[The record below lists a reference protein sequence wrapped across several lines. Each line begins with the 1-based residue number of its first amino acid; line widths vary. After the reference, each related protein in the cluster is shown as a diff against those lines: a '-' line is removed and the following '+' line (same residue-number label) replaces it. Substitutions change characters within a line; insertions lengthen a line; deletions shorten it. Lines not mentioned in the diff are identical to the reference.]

1 MVALVEIDLTSV
13 QGVLVAVFAIGATVL
28 LLVSGGL
35 TVLLGV
41 AGLAVVLALV
51 YAVGK
56 LVWLR
61 IRERVID
68 GGRSR

>member
-1 MVALVEIDLTSV
+1 VVALVEIDLTSV
-13 QGVLVAVFAIGATVL
+13 QGVLVAVFVIGTTVL

-41 AGLAVVLALV
+41 AGLAAVLALV

-56 LVWLR
+56 LMWLR